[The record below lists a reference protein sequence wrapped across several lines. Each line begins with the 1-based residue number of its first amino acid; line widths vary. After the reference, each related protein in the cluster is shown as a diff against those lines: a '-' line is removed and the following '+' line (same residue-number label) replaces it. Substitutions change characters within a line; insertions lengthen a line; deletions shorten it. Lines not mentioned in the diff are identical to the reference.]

1 MRDIMADPMTNVLR
15 TLAVCE
21 AVSEHQPI
29 GVRELA
35 RVMDQPRS
43 SVQRALETLHV
54 AGWLVRTDDAR
65 WSLSLRTAVIGG
77 RAGEAGALRELARPT
92 MEQLR
97 QVSDESVRL
106 WVHDGDRI
114 QLVAHMDSRQPVR
127 SVLQPGGST
136 MAVHATAA
144 GKAILA
150 FLPEAELDVL
160 LARPLAALTPHTI
173 VDPAALRAQL
183 AEIRGRGWAQTF
195 HEATQDVGAVAAPI
209 LDPAGRPLAA
219 IALALPMHRLT
230 PELTDRHVTHL
241 LAATRDLSAQLAGTV
256 PG

>member
-1 MRDIMADPMTNVLR
+1 MAEPMTNVLR

-21 AVSEHQPI
+21 AVSELQPI

-35 RVMDQPRS
+35 RAIEQPRS
-43 SVQRALETLHV
+43 SVQRALETLHA
-54 AGWLVRTDDAR
+54 AGWLVRTDDGR
-65 WSLSLRTAVIGG
+65 WSLSLRPAVIGG
-77 RAGEAGALRELARPT
+77 RAGAAGALVALARPT

-106 WVHDGDRI
+106 WVPDGDRI

-150 FLPEAELDVL
+150 FLPPSEVDVL
-160 LARPLAALTPHTI
+160 LARPLASLTPHTI
-173 VDPAALRAQL
+173 TDPDELRTQL
-183 AEIRGRGWAQTF
+183 TTIRARGWAQTS
-195 HEATQDVGAVAAPI
+195 HEATPDVGAVAAPI
-209 LDPAGRPLAA
+209 LDPTGRPLAA

-230 PELTDRHVTHL
+230 PAITERHVTHL
-241 LAATRDLSAQLAGTV
+241 VAATQALTEELSGTV
-256 PG
+256 RP